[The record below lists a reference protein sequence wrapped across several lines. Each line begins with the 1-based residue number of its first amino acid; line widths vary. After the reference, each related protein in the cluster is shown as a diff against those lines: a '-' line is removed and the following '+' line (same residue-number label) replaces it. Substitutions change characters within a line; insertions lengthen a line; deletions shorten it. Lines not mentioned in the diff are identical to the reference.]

1 MKGRS
6 ERRRGIIFLT
16 FLFIS
21 YLCWRL
27 LQNSEGSSEL
37 PEENQNVMEWWK
49 SSPLW
54 VEDQKP
60 HINPH
65 KFGMLINN
73 PKICDINEK
82 IDLLIMVA
90 SAVKHEDR
98 RNAIRQTWAS
108 NLNSFSAK
116 LVFLLGQGRD
126 RQSQIQS
133 ENTAYRDIIQEDF
146 EVCYP
151 KLIENNGMKSTLCF
165 LSAIYKKFSIL

>member
-27 LQNSEGSSEL
+27 LQNDSEPSES

-73 PKICDINEK
+73 PKICDINEN

-108 NLNSFSAK
+108 SLNSYNAK

-126 RQSQIQS
+126 QQSQILS
-133 ENTAYRDIIQEDF
+133 ENTSYRDIIQEDF
-146 EVCYP
+146 EVC
-151 KLIENNGMKSTLCF
+151 LTSVIRNNFEKS
-165 LSAIYKKFSIL
+165 I